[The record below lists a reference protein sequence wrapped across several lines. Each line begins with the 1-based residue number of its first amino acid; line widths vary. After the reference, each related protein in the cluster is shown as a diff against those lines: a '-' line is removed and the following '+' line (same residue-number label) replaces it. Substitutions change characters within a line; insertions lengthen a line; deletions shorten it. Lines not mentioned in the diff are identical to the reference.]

1 LSISFILPSKFRNIG
16 SHAERNCREQREEK
30 RVAWKSSWA
39 VPRLAVGLIA
49 LSGCGAANAKPPR
62 APEKIYATVCGY
74 CHGHNVGPVI
84 LGRQLPAE
92 AIAQFVRRGQGAM
105 PAFRQTEISD
115 EELKALGAWI
125 QASKGNPQEHG
136 K

>member
-1 LSISFILPSKFRNIG
+1 MAS
-16 SHAERNCREQREEK
+16 
-30 RVAWKSSWA
+30 
-39 VPRLAVGLIA
+39 RLKVGLIG
-49 LSGCGAANAKPPR
+49 SGMMLGTAMLTSACGSANARAPR
-62 APEKIYATVCGY
+62 PPEKIYATVCGY

-92 AIAQFVRRGQGAM
+92 AIVQFVRRGQGAM
-105 PAFRQTEISD
+105 PAFRPTEISD

-125 QASKGNPQEHG
+125 QASKADAKEHG

>member
-1 LSISFILPSKFRNIG
+1 VVSKSIFVGPILG
-16 SHAERNCREQREEK
+16 
-30 RVAWKSSWA
+30 A
-39 VPRLAVGLIA
+39 VLVA
-49 LSGCGAANAKPPR
+49 LSGCGSANARPPR

-92 AIAQFVRRGQGAM
+92 AIEQFVRRGQGAM
-105 PAFRQTEISD
+105 PAFRQTEISN
-115 EELKALGAWI
+115 EELASLAKWI
-125 QASKGNPQEHG
+125 AASKADPKEHG